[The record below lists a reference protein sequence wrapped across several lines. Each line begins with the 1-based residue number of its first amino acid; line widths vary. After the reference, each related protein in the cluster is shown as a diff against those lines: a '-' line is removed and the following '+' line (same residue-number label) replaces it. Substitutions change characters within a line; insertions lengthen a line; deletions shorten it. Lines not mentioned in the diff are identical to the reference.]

1 MTRQAIR
8 TAEAALDD
16 IDAILARALVRP
28 RPSLW
33 QRIKGWF
40 A

>member
-16 IDAILARALVRP
+16 IDAIMARAIIRP
-28 RPSLW
+28 RPTIW
-33 QRIKGWF
+33 QRIRGWF